1 MEQNWS
7 FLTELSTEEKL
18 SGKEILG
25 IQETE
30 EGRKIEISFQRV
42 ANWSLVFTNAFFVSY
57 FIAKL
62 FQWV

>member
-1 MEQNWS
+1 M
-7 FLTELSTEEKL
+7 

-30 EGRKIEISFQRV
+30 EGRKIDISFERV
-42 ANWSLVFTNAFFVSY
+42 VLWTLVFTNAFFVPS

-62 FQWV
+62 FRWI